1 MVAKGGYS
9 SDMRAM
15 RVIAGFLVLSLA
27 GCGLTPAPTDE
38 PANKSTADATNRS
51 AKRGDVVTRSLD
63 DVQRYWTGE
72 FPEISGGK
80 KFQPV
85 EGGFHPYT
93 KGSPPLECGGQ
104 QAGYQPNA
112 FYCPDGDYIAWDA
125 QVLIPQLQEQFGPLL
140 VGVVMAH
147 EYGHAVQTRLGN
159 TDQAT
164 VVLEQQADC
173 FAGSW
178 LADVQAGHSTAFEK
192 PTAEQL
198 DNTVAGILMLRD
210 QPGTPAVAEGAH
222 GNAFDRIRA
231 FQEGVQQGPTK
242 CASYNA
248 ENLQVTEVP
257 FSTEQEAESGGDLPY
272 ADAVNLLAQDAQNYW
287 TRTFPEIADGR
298 QWQAVRV
305 VDASS
310 APACDKPDAAVPGEA
325 YFCPSGDFIAFDTG
339 SLGRKL
345 YDRIGDY
352 AVGMVFGDLFARAAQ
367 DRRGAWAASSAGQL
381 TVDCLAGS
389 WTNDQLTR
397 DEENQR
403 IRLSPGD
410 LDEAV
415 AALLTYGKADNSAA
429 SNSGGS
435 DGGPSAFDRI
445 AAYRKGVLEGTGV
458 CV

>member
-1 MVAKGGYS
+1 
-9 SDMRAM
+9 MRGL
-15 RVIAGFLVLSLA
+15 RVIAGVLVLSLA
-27 GCGLTPAPTDE
+27 GCGPAPAPTDG
-38 PANKSTADATNRS
+38 PTTKATNGS
-51 AKRGDVVTRSLD
+51 AKKGDVVTRALD
-63 DVQRYWTGE
+63 DVERYWTGE
-72 FPEISGGK
+72 FPKISGGK
-80 KFQPV
+80 RFQPV
-85 EGGFHPYT
+85 GGGFHPYT
-93 KGSPPLECGGQ
+93 KSSPPLECGGQ

-125 QVLIPQLQEQFGPLL
+125 QTLIPQLQEDFGPLL

-147 EYGHAVQTRLGN
+147 EYGHAVQARLGD

-173 FAGSW
+173 FAGAW
-178 LADVQAGHSTAFEK
+178 LADVQAGHSTAFKK

-231 FQEGVQQGPTK
+231 FQEGVQHGPKK
-242 CASYNA
+242 CAAYDA
-248 ENLQVTEVP
+248 DNLQVTEVP

-272 ADAVNLLAQDAQNYW
+272 ADAVNLLAQDAQDYW
-287 TRTFPEIADGR
+287 TRTFPEIAADQ
-298 QWQAVRV
+298 QWQPVPV
-305 VDASS
+305 VEAGS
-310 APACDKPDAAVPGEA
+310 APGCDKPDAAVQDQA

-367 DRRGAWAASSAGQL
+367 DRRGASTTSGAGQL

-389 WTNDQLTR
+389 WTNDQLIR
-397 DEENQR
+397 DQDNQR

-415 AALLTYGKADNSAA
+415 AALLAYGKA
-429 SNSGGS
+429 G